1 MLTFR
6 PSWEWDIA
14 AGALIL
20 SEAGATVTDRKGESL
35 RFNNVVP
42 QTAGVVGAGAGLHEQ
57 ITERLAY
64 TG

>member
-1 MLTFR
+1 M
-6 PSWEWDIA
+6 
-14 AGALIL
+14 IL